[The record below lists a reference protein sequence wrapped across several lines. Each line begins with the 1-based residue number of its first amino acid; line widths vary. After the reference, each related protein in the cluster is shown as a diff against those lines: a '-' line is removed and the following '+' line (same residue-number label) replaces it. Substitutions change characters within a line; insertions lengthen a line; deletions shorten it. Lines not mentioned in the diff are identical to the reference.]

1 MNFFRKPKCFIFR
14 WLVCTQTHLN
24 LCNVWQQV
32 RFEMF
37 EYPQK
42 ILKKCNHLFI
52 CIFPTHFYVI
62 YLYSMKNKT
71 FSRYNNALI
80 IVERPELCKQ
90 ALLIEILCSCRKLK
104 ETLRANRQYQS
115 IIMSFFFWLAINI
128 FHISREEY
136 SVFGKIQTLVKYVLP
151 ENVVIFCWQ
160 LIQYRSGSS
169 SEIRQ
174 ENFIQGKRKELN
186 SHDQTHEQVYLLKKK
201 KEENIWTTKTFGLLF
216 IYVFVTTI

>member
-115 IIMSFFFWLAINI
+115 IIMSFFFLTCNKHISYKQRRIFCIWENPDTCEICFTWKCSYFLLAINSIQKWI
-128 FHISREEY
+128 FFRDSTRKFY
-136 SVFGKIQTLVKYVLP
+136 S
-151 ENVVIFCWQ
+151 
-160 LIQYRSGSS
+160 
-169 SEIRQ
+169 
-174 ENFIQGKRKELN
+174 RKEERIEFTWPN
-186 SHDQTHEQVYLLKKK
+186 TWAGVST
-201 KEENIWTTKTFGLLF
+201 
-216 IYVFVTTI
+216 